1 MSRSDSGLFRRACLQ
16 SGACLWSMSL
26 VQPLQQAEYFEAVL
40 AAQAGCPVQNLE
52 PVLRACPELQKL
64 NLASCALL
72 GQSALDALLPAGAG
86 SSQCHIR
93 QQASKYFLVDS

>member
-1 MSRSDSGLFRRACLQ
+1 M
-16 SGACLWSMSL
+16 
-26 VQPLQQAEYFEAVL
+26 
-40 AAQAGCPVQNLE
+40 QNLE

-86 SSQCHIR
+86 LSQPDGR
-93 QQASKYFLVDS
+93 QQVGRLVLIVDGWPAKDAPLPWSCLILAANSMGCHCLPAAF